1 MGSVGGALA
10 PFPPPLFAQRCYK
23 DVALLASLRALVS
36 SRALASLRVVHAN
49 SLLLLAALVAHLLFA
64 STAGCRTF
72 SIQTRIRHHP
82 TNPKLTPYTT
92 PYHTIHHTL
101 SHNASIYNRPGF
113 SNSMH
118 FRFTRLCFCLR
129 FSHFRDIRDSVIAYC
144 C

>member
-10 PFPPPLFAQRCYK
+10 PFPPPLFAQRCYN

-64 STAGCRTF
+64 GTAGCRTF

-92 PYHTIHHTL
+92 PYYT
-101 SHNASIYNRPGF
+101 
-113 SNSMH
+113 MH
-118 FRFTRLCFCLR
+118 LYIIGRDFRILCIFILR
-129 FSHFRDIRDSVIAYC
+129 GCVFV
-144 C
+144 